1 MRGGEDAALLHGVV
15 EHGQNGR
22 RAGSADRGE
31 AHRLE
36 DLAHAVAHGGRRRQ
50 GEVGHAERQ
59 VQALGD
65 LVADDL
71 AHAGD
76 LVGRVLDDLGG
87 IRDREVV
94 ALGLEGAVK
103 RLLDDAW
110 TRDAH
115 VDHDVGLAHAEVG
128 ARHERHVLRNIAEDD
143 ELGAADGV
151 TVGRGRGHVEDALA
165 HELHGVHVDAGLGR
179 AHVDR
184 GTDAVRGG
192 KGLGKRVD
200 EVAFSGRHALFN
212 ERTEAADEVDAHVLG
227 AVVEHAAR
235 LDHLVAREARAD
247 GGHRAHRNSL
257 VDDGNA
263 VAVADDVAG
272 FNELLGV
279 PEDLAADLV
288 GERVEVGGRAVEERD
303 THRDGSD
310 IEVFR
315 TKHGQSRKDF
325 RISQHVLAFLS
336 SQTTRTR

>member
-1 MRGGEDAALLHGVV
+1 MP
-15 EHGQNGR
+15 
-22 RAGSADRGE
+22 
-31 AHRLE
+31 
-36 DLAHAVAHGGRRRQ
+36 
-50 GEVGHAERQ
+50 
-59 VQALGD
+59 
-65 LVADDL
+65 
-71 AHAGD
+71 
-76 LVGRVLDDLGG
+76 
-87 IRDREVV
+87 
-94 ALGLEGAVK
+94 
-103 RLLDDAW
+103 
-110 TRDAH
+110 
-115 VDHDVGLAHAEVG
+115 
-128 ARHERHVLRNIAEDD
+128 
-143 ELGAADGV
+143 
-151 TVGRGRGHVEDALA
+151 
-165 HELHGVHVDAGLGR
+165 
-179 AHVDR
+179 
-184 GTDAVRGG
+184 
-192 KGLGKRVD
+192 
-200 EVAFSGRHALFN
+200 LFN